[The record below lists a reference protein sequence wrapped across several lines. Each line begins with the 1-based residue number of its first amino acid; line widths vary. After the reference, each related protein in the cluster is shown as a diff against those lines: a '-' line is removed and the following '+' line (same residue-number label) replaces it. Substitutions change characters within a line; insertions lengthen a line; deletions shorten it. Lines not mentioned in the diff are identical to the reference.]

1 MTGGFRGAKADS
13 KQPLGRGNQGRAA
26 ALRRASARPW
36 VLVALSLSDQAM
48 RGGTV
53 STPTTDTAESAVRSI
68 VALEALSGDSR
79 VLRRPWLRR
88 LRSQWPLL
96 AVVLGVLPAVQV
108 AAMLDPGF
116 GALALGLG
124 LVAVWTLVSAGRS
137 PARRRLT
144 AREHLL
150 ADARTTGVLASLTA
164 LATVGG
170 VVPAD
175 GARSALLIL
184 GSAAVTSWVLRSV
197 QPRVVPAR
205 RVVLVGSRSGVETY
219 LGGETDDVVAGC
231 HILDGGAALSV
242 SASLAVPT
250 TTSLET
256 VPDLALSAGADM
268 VLVLPGPGV
277 TPDVVRRLTWE
288 FEHTPTKVGVVCP
301 VSAVAPHRLRPS
313 VSVGGTVLE
322 LGTPRATVVSRLV
335 KSLLDRSSAL
345 VLLVLAS
352 PLLLLLWLA
361 VRLDSPGPG
370 LFVQTRVGMG
380 GRPFRMYKFRS
391 MHRDAEAALDALL
404 KDNESDGVLFK
415 IRRDPRVTRVGYWL
429 RRSSLDELPQLLN
442 VLRGEM
448 SLVGPRP
455 ALPTEV
461 AAYDDVAR
469 RRLVVKPGIT
479 GLWQVSGRADLSWDE
494 SLRLDLYYADN
505 WRLVDDLGIAARTVR
520 AVTRARGAY

>member
-1 MTGGFRGAKADS
+1 
-13 KQPLGRGNQGRAA
+13 
-26 ALRRASARPW
+26 
-36 VLVALSLSDQAM
+36 
-48 RGGTV
+48 V
-53 STPTTDTAESAVRSI
+53 STPTTDTAEGTVRSI

-79 VLRRPWLRR
+79 ALRRPWLRH
-88 LRSQWPLL
+88 LREQWPLL
-96 AVVLGVLPAVQV
+96 AALLALLPAAQV
-108 AAMLDPGF
+108 DAVLDPGV
-116 GALALGLG
+116 GSLALGLG
-124 LVAVWTLVSAGRS
+124 LVAVWTVVSAGRS
-137 PARRRLT
+137 LARRRLT

-150 ADARTTGVLASLTA
+150 ADARTTGVLASVTA
-164 LATVGG
+164 LATVAG

-175 GARSALLIL
+175 AARSALLIL
-184 GSAAVTSWVLRSV
+184 GADAVAAWVLRSV

-205 RVVLVGSRSGVETY
+205 RVVLVGTRLGVETY
-219 LGGETDDVVAGC
+219 LGGGTDDVVAGC
-231 HILDGGAALSV
+231 YILDGGAALSV
-242 SASLAVPT
+242 SARRPVPT

-288 FEHTPTKVGVVCP
+288 FEHTSTKVGVVCP

-313 VSVGGTVLE
+313 VSEGGTVLE
-322 LGTPRATVVSRLV
+322 LGAPRAGVAARAA
-335 KSLLDRSSAL
+335 KALLDRVGAL
-345 VLLVLAS
+345 VLLLVVS
-352 PLLLLLWLA
+352 PVLLLLWAA
-361 VRLDSPGPG
+361 VRLDSDGPG
-370 LFVQTRVGMG
+370 LFVQTRVGLG
-380 GRPFRMYKFRS
+380 GRPFRMFKLRS

-404 KDNESDGVLFK
+404 DDNESDGTLFK

-455 ALPTEV
+455 ALPSEV
-461 AAYDDVAR
+461 AAYDDLAR

-479 GLWQVSGRADLSWDE
+479 GLWQVSGRSDLLWDE
-494 SLRLDLYYADN
+494 SVRLDLYYADN
-505 WRLVDDLGIAARTVR
+505 WRLLDDLGIAARTVR